1 MRALA
6 LLLLLLLPSVALAV
20 EPAAPTDFS
29 RGRLW
34 RIETVDGKTSYL
46 FGTMHIS
53 HPAVT
58 QQLPKA
64 VLDAFSASKVLALEI
79 NLLRTDVKAFVDPML
94 LPAGQSLSNLVGAEL
109 AWEVKRALAPLGVPS
124 RGVERMTPW
133 AASMFLATSVEESL
147 RQRVGMK
154 PLDLYLQLGAE
165 RAGMRVVA
173 LETMDQHMA
182 AFTAMPAELQA
193 SMLRA
198 SLATRGLFALAMED
212 MLALYLDGDLA
223 GLYAHYVKTEQPNDP
238 AFFGYFNEAMLLNR
252 NRGMVEAAK
261 PLLAE
266 GGAFVAVGAL
276 HLAGPGSM
284 LELLQQAGYRVTR
297 AD

>member
-1 MRALA
+1 MRILA
-6 LLLLLLLPSVALAV
+6 LLLLLLAPASLAAA
-20 EPAAPTDFS
+20 EPPDFS

-34 RIETVDGKTSYL
+34 RVETAEGKTSYL

-58 QQLPKA
+58 QNLPKA
-64 VLDAFSASKVLALEI
+64 VLDAFSASHILALEI
-79 NLLRTDVKAFVDPML
+79 DLLRSDAQAFVNPMV
-94 LPAGQSLSNLVGAEL
+94 LPMGQSLSNLVGADL
-109 AWEVKRALAPLGVPS
+109 AWEVKRALAPLGFPA

-133 AASMFLATSVEESL
+133 AASMLLATSVEESL
-147 RQRVGMK
+147 RLKVGMK

-165 RAGMRVVA
+165 RAGMRIVA
-173 LETMDQHMA
+173 LETMEQHMA
-182 AFTAMPAELQA
+182 AFTAMPVDLQA

-198 SLATRGLFALAMED
+198 SLDTRGLFALAMED
-212 MLALYLDGDLA
+212 MLALYLDGDLDR
-223 GLYAHYVKTEQPNDP
+223 LYAHYVRTAAPNDP
-238 AFFGYFNEAMLLNR
+238 AFFEYFNEAMLLTR
-252 NRGMVEAAK
+252 NRGMVANAK

-266 GGAFVAVGAL
+266 GGAFIAVGTL

-284 LELLQQAGYRVTR
+284 LELLHRDGYRVTR

>member
-1 MRALA
+1 MRVLA
-6 LLLLLLLPSVALAV
+6 LVLFLLLPSTLAAAE
-20 EPAAPTDFS
+20 EPDFS
-29 RGRLW
+29 RGLLW
-34 RIETVDGKTSYL
+34 RIETAEGKTSYI

-53 HPAVT
+53 HPAVA
-58 QQLPKA
+58 QNLPRA
-64 VLDAFSASKVLALEI
+64 VRDAFSASRVLALEI
-79 NLLRTDVKAFVDPML
+79 NLLRTDAQAFVNPML
-94 LPAGQSLSNLVGAEL
+94 LPAGQSLSNLIGADL
-109 AWEVKRALAPLGVPS
+109 AWQVKHALAPLGFPG

-133 AASMFLATSVEESL
+133 AASMLLATSVEESL
-147 RQRVGMK
+147 RQKVGMK

-182 AFTAMPAELQA
+182 AFTAMPVELQA

-212 MLALYLDGDLA
+212 MLVLYLDGDLE
-223 GLYAHYVKTEQPNDP
+223 GLYAHYVQSEAPNDEL
-238 AFFGYFNEAMLLNR
+238 FFAYFNEAMLLTR
-252 NRGMVEAAK
+252 NRGMVESAK

-266 GGAFVAVGAL
+266 GGAFIAIGAL

-284 LELLQQAGYRVTR
+284 LELLYRDGYRVTR

>member
-1 MRALA
+1 MRVLA
-6 LLLLLLLPSVALAV
+6 ILLFLLLPGALAAS
-20 EPAAPTDFS
+20 ETPDFS

-34 RIETVDGKTSYL
+34 RIETADGKASYL

-64 VLDAFSASKVLALEI
+64 VLDAFSASHILALEV
-79 NLLRTDVKAFVDPML
+79 NLLRTDVEAWVDPMV
-94 LPAGQSLSNLVGAEL
+94 LPTGQSLSSLVGAEL
-109 AWEVKRALAPLGVPS
+109 AREVKRALAPLGFPP

-133 AASMFLATSVEESL
+133 AASMFLATSIEESV
-147 RQRVGMK
+147 RQKVGMK

-165 RAGMRVVA
+165 RAGMRIVA
-173 LETMDQHMA
+173 LESLDDHMA
-182 AFTAMPAELQA
+182 AFTEMPVELQA

-212 MLALYLDGDLA
+212 MLALYLEGDLD
-223 GLYAHYVKTEQPNDP
+223 GLYAYYVKTESPNDP
-238 AFFGYFNEAMLLNR
+238 VFFEYFNEAILLKR
-252 NRGMVEAAK
+252 NRGMVESAK

-266 GGAFVAVGAL
+266 GGAFIAIGAM
-276 HLAGPGSM
+276 HLAGPDSM
-284 LELLQQAGYRVTR
+284 LELLYRDGYRVTR

>member
-1 MRALA
+1 MRVLA
-6 LLLLLLLPSVALAV
+6 VLFLLLLPSALAAG
-20 EPAAPTDFS
+20 ETPDFS

-34 RIETVDGKTSYL
+34 RIETTDGKTSYL

-53 HPAVT
+53 HPAVA
-58 QQLPKA
+58 QNLPQA
-64 VLDAFSASKVLALEI
+64 VRDAFSASHVLALEI
-79 NLLRTDVKAFVDPML
+79 NVLRSDVDAFVNPML
-94 LPAGQSLSNLVGAEL
+94 LPTGQSLSNLVGADL
-109 AWEVKRALAPLGVPS
+109 AWEVKRALAPLGIPS

-133 AASMFLATSVEESL
+133 AASMFLATSIEESL
-147 RQRVGMK
+147 RQKVGMK

-165 RAGMRVVA
+165 RAGMRIVA

-182 AFTAMPAELQA
+182 AFTAMPVDLQA

-198 SLATRGLFALAMED
+198 SLAARGLFALAMED
-212 MLALYLDGDLA
+212 MLALYLDGDLD
-223 GLYAHYVKTEQPNDP
+223 GLYAHYVKAKSPNDEV
-238 AFFGYFNEAMLLNR
+238 FFAYFNEAMLLTR
-252 NRGMVEAAK
+252 NRGMVESAR

-266 GGAFVAVGAL
+266 GGAFIAVGAL

-284 LELLQQAGYRVTR
+284 LELLHQEGYRVSR